1 MAYINYSMSENAGR
15 AYSDGEKPF
24 SKWTKTEILGNIGAI
39 YGPGAASF
47 CKKFSTAFLKESFLD
62 LSSWHHTSKFFNKT
76 CFYSFNENLE
86 LEEILNLKEEKREK
100 AAAPD
105 FFPCIGYWTDWEGTR
120 RHPRPV
126 AREEYGRSDGKV
138 FYSFNGEKKLVSGKN
153 FRLRSLKIED
163 PFFLNMLEEMKKA
176 FKKAFKL
183 KTTHKFNKW
192 IHTGRI

>member
-1 MAYINYSMSENAGR
+1 MAYINYSMSENAVR

-86 LEEILNLKEEKREK
+86 LEEILNLKE
-100 AAAPD
+100 
-105 FFPCIGYWTDWEGTR
+105 
-120 RHPRPV
+120 
-126 AREEYGRSDGKV
+126 
-138 FYSFNGEKKLVSGKN
+138 
-153 FRLRSLKIED
+153 
-163 PFFLNMLEEMKKA
+163 
-176 FKKAFKL
+176 
-183 KTTHKFNKW
+183 
-192 IHTGRI
+192 